1 MAMRDDEAGVC
12 IALYFEF
19 IFYEKAP
26 PLKIRQ
32 LQQLLALK
40 LKS

>member
-1 MAMRDDEAGVC
+1 MRDDEAGVC

-26 PLKIRQ
+26 PLKIRRQ